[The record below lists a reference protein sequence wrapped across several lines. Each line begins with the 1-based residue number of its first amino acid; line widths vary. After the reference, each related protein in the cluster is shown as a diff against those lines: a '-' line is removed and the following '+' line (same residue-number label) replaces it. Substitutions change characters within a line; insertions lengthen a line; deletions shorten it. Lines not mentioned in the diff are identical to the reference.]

1 MQKFIVNGGRRLRG
15 ELALQGSKN
24 SALPIMAASL
34 LCGEDCVLKNC
45 PELTDVYAAS
55 RILNCVG
62 CKCSFSDNTAVIS
75 SGEITANTIPE
86 ELMREMRSSIIFLGA
101 MLGRTGECTVCCP
114 GGCELGPRP
123 IDMHLAA
130 LRKMGTDI
138 KESYGRIICRVPEKA
153 HGARISLPF
162 PSVGATEN
170 IILFAVTAEGETVIN
185 NAAREPEI
193 CDLCGFL
200 RCCGAEISGD
210 GESSIVIKG
219 KERLHGCEYSI
230 MPDRIAGATYLCM
243 AAATKGEIILTNACV
258 DAMEPFLS
266 VLEQTGCS
274 IYTAE
279 NRIFLRSGARLKA
292 VNDRIRTMPH
302 PGFPTDA
309 QAVLMAALVTAE
321 GTSVFEENIFDCR
334 YRHTDALVKMGAD
347 VQVLGKIAVIKGVN
361 RLYGANVEATDLRGG
376 AAVTAAALT
385 AEGVT
390 EISSISHIDR
400 GYERLEDAVA
410 RLGGSIKRVYTNSTS
425 TC

>member
-1 MQKFIVNGGRRLRG
+1 MQKLIVNGGQRLRG

-24 SALPIMAASL
+24 SALPIMAAAL
-34 LCGEDCVLKNC
+34 LSGEECVLKNC
-45 PELTDVYAAS
+45 PKLTDVFAAS

-62 CKCSFSDNTAVIS
+62 CKCTFSGNTAVIS
-75 SGEITANTIPE
+75 SENVSENTIPE

-130 LRKMGTDI
+130 LKKMGADI
-138 KESYGRIICRVPEKA
+138 KESFGRIICRVPGRA

-170 IILFAVTAEGETVIN
+170 IILCAVTAEGETVIN

-200 RCCGAEISGD
+200 RACGAEISGD
-210 GESSIVIKG
+210 GESRIVISG
-219 KERLHGCEYSI
+219 KDRLHGCEYSI

-243 AAATKGEIILTNACV
+243 TAAAGGEIILTNACV
-258 DAMEPFLS
+258 QAMEPFLS

-274 IYTAE
+274 IYTTE
-279 NRIFLRSGARLKA
+279 NRIFLRSGSRLKA
-292 VNDRIRTMPH
+292 VSDRIRTMPH

-309 QAVLMAALVTAE
+309 QAVIMSALVTAD

-347 VQVLGKIAVIKGVN
+347 IQVLGKIAVIKGVEK
-361 RLYGANVEATDLRGG
+361 LYGANVEATDLRGG
-376 AAVTAAALT
+376 AAMVSAALA
-385 AEGVT
+385 AEGKT
-390 EISSISHIDR
+390 EISGISHIDR
-400 GYERLEDAVA
+400 GYEKVEEAVR
-410 RLGGSIKRVYTNSTS
+410 RLGGSIKRV
-425 TC
+425 

>member
-1 MQKFIVNGGRRLRG
+1 MQKFIVNGGQRLRG

-24 SALPIMAASL
+24 SSLPIMAASL

-45 PELTDVYAAS
+45 PKLTDIYAAS

-62 CKCSFSDNTAVIS
+62 CKCTFSENTAAIS
-75 SGEITANTIPE
+75 SENITVNVIPE

-138 KESYGRIICRVPEKA
+138 KESYGKIVCRVTERA

-170 IILFAVTAEGETVIN
+170 IILCAVTANGETVIN

-200 RCCGAEISGD
+200 RACGADISGD
-210 GESSIVIKG
+210 GESRIVINGRDK
-219 KERLHGCEYSI
+219 LHGCEYTI

-243 AAATKGEIILTNACV
+243 TAATRGEIILTNACV
-258 DAMEPFLS
+258 AEMEPFLS

-274 IYTAE
+274 IYTTDD
-279 NRIFLRSGARLKA
+279 RIFLRSGSRLKA
-292 VNDRIRTMPH
+292 VSDRIRTMPH

-347 VQVLGKIAVIKGVN
+347 IQVLGKIAVIKGVD

-376 AAVTAAALT
+376 AAMAAAALT
-385 AEGVT
+385 AEGTT
-390 EISSISHIDR
+390 EISGISHIDR
-400 GYERLEDAVA
+400 GYEKIEEAVR
-410 RLGGSIKRVYTNSTS
+410 RLGGNMQRV
-425 TC
+425 

>member
-1 MQKFIVNGGRRLRG
+1 MQKFIVEGGRRLRG

-34 LCGEDCVLKNC
+34 MCRGECILRNC
-45 PELTDVYAAS
+45 PRLTDIYAAS

-62 CKCSFSDNTAVIS
+62 CRCTFSGNTAVIS
-75 SGEITANTIPE
+75 SENISESSIPE

-130 LRKMGTDI
+130 LRKMGADI
-138 KESYGRIICRVPEKA
+138 KESYGRISCRVNGRA
-153 HGARISLPF
+153 HGTKISLPF

-170 IILFAVTAEGETVIN
+170 IILCAVTADGETIIN

-200 RCCGAEISGD
+200 RACGAEISGD
-210 GESSIVIKG
+210 GESRIIIKG

-230 MPDRIAGATYLCM
+230 MPDRIAGATYLSM
-243 AAATKGEIILTNACV
+243 TAATKGEIIITNACV
-258 DAMEPFLS
+258 NAMEPFLS

-274 IYTAE
+274 IYTTE
-279 NRIFLRSGARLKA
+279 DKIFLRSGSRLRA

-347 VQVLGKIAVIKGVN
+347 IQVLGKIAVIKGVE
-361 RLYGANVEATDLRGG
+361 RLYGANIEATDLRGG
-376 AAVTAAALT
+376 AAMAAAALT
-385 AEGVT
+385 ADGSA
-390 EISSISHIDR
+390 EISGIYHIDR
-400 GYERLEDAVA
+400 GYECFEETVRS
-410 RLGGSIKRVYTNSTS
+410 LGGDIKRV
-425 TC
+425 